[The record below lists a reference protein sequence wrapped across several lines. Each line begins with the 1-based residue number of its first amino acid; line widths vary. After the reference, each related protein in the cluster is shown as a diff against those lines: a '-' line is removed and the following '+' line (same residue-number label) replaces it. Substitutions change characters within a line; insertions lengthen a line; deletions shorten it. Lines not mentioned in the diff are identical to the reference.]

1 MKINCEYSFFYFR
14 FAELTTAIFTAN
26 GIKVYLFRKVCPTP
40 FIPYTILKYK
50 CAAGI
55 MVTASHNPKDD
66 NGYKVY
72 WQNGAQIISPHD
84 KKIQSYI
91 LNNLEPLES
100 SWDINK
106 IYESPLN
113 MNPTTHIAEC
123 YYKDL
128 QDNVLYPELNGN
140 TTLKFTYTAM
150 HGVGYDY
157 MESAFNVAN
166 FKVIRL
172 YANIRNISGIIN
184 YSSLF
189 FTRNYSRF

>member
-1 MKINCEYSFFYFR
+1 M
-14 FAELTTAIFTAN
+14 TTAIFTTN
-26 GIKVYLFRKVCPTP
+26 GIRVYLFRKVCPTP

-50 CAAGI
+50 CAAGV

-106 IYESPLN
+106 IYKSPLN
-113 MNPTTHIAEC
+113 MDPTIDITER

-128 QDNVLYPELNGN
+128 RNNVLYPEINKN
-140 TTLKFTYTAM
+140 TNLKFTYTAM

-157 MESAFNVAN
+157 MKSAFDVAN
-166 FKVIRL
+166 FKVVT
-172 YANIRNISGIIN
+172 
-184 YSSLF
+184 F
-189 FTRNYSRF
+189 MC